1 MGENKV
7 PLLDEY
13 HWGHFAGLVFGV
25 FLLCSLADAEVAEIA
40 DQCDECHGADGL
52 STESD
57 VPSIAGISPFII
69 EEYMLEYR
77 DEARICRESKYRSGD
92 LDRPAT
98 NMCVVA
104 KDLGED
110 DIAGIAEFYGSKEF
124 VAIAQEFDAD
134 KAAVGA
140 RVHKKSCK
148 KCHSDNGSYAD
159 DDTSILAGQWMP
171 YLRQVFTD
179 FAAGDRN
186 MLDEKMKEKIDLL
199 TDEETEALIH
209 FYGSQQ

>member
-1 MGENKV
+1 M

-13 HWGHFAGLVFGV
+13 RWEHFGV
-25 FLLCSLADAEVAEIA
+25 LVCGAFLLCPLAGAEVSEIA
-40 DQCDECHGADGL
+40 DQCDKCHGGNGV

-110 DIAGIAEFYGSKEF
+110 DFAGIAEFYGSKEF
-124 VAIAQEFDAD
+124 VAIVQEFDAD
-134 KAAVGA
+134 KAAAGA

-159 DDTSILAGQWMP
+159 DDASILAGQWMP
-171 YLRQVFTD
+171 YLEQVFAD
-179 FAAGDRN
+179 LVAGNRN
-186 MLDEKMKEKIDLL
+186 MLDQKMKEKIDLL

>member
-1 MGENKV
+1 M

-13 HWGHFAGLVFGV
+13 RWEHFGV
-25 FLLCSLADAEVAEIA
+25 FICGAILLCPLAGAEIAEIA
-40 DQCDECHGADGL
+40 DQCDECHGAGGV

-92 LDRPAT
+92 LERSAT

-104 KDLGED
+104 QDLSEA

-124 VAIAQEFDAD
+124 VAVVQEFDAG
-134 KAAVGA
+134 KVAAGA
-140 RVHKKSCK
+140 NVHKKLCK
-148 KCHSDNGSYAD
+148 KCHSDGGSYAD

-171 YLRQVFTD
+171 YLKQVFAD
-179 FAAGDRN
+179 YVAGDRN
-186 MLDEKMKEKIDLL
+186 MLDEKMKEK
-199 TDEETEALIH
+199 TDELSDEDTEALIH